1 MKSILL
7 IGVGRFGRRIARK
20 LSSMDAEVMAVD
32 KQEERAETVASYAA
46 KVLVGDASNA
56 DFLKNL
62 GVRNFDVCI
71 VAIGDD
77 FLASL
82 EVTSLLKELG
92 AKRVISRAARD
103 TQEKFLL
110 RNGADEV
117 VYPEKQMANWLSL
130 HVSSN
135 NLFDYLELADGYG
148 IYEFLV
154 PDNWIGR
161 SIGELNIR
169 SRFRLNILAVR
180 SGTNMV
186 IAVGTE
192 YVFDH
197 NQMIIALGSQD
208 DIRKCLGTSGNER
221 R

>member
-7 IGVGRFGRRIARK
+7 IGTGRFGRRIARR
-20 LSSMDAEVMAVD
+20 LADMNVEIMAVD
-32 KQEERAETVASYAA
+32 RVEERVQAVAPCAA

-56 DFLKNL
+56 EFLRSL
-62 GVRNFDVCI
+62 GVRDFDVCI

-77 FLASL
+77 FLSSL

-117 VYPEKQMANWLSL
+117 VYPEKQMANWLAL
-130 HVSSN
+130 HVSSD

-154 PDNWIGR
+154 PEHWIGR
-161 SIGELNIR
+161 TIGELDIR
-169 SRFRLNILAVR
+169 NRYLLNILAVR
-180 SGTNMV
+180 SGSEMV

-192 YVFDH
+192 YRFDH
-197 NQMIIALGSQD
+197 NQTVIALGSQENVQ
-208 DIRKCLGTSGNER
+208 KCLGQSTGDR

>member
-32 KQEERAETVASYAA
+32 KQEERAQTVAAYAE

-56 DFLKNL
+56 EFLKNL

-192 YVFDH
+192 FVFDH

-208 DIRKCLGTSGNER
+208 DIRKCLGTDGNER

>member
-1 MKSILL
+1 
-7 IGVGRFGRRIARK
+7 
-20 LSSMDAEVMAVD
+20 MDVEVMAVD
-32 KQEERAETVASYAA
+32 KREERVEAVAAQAA
-46 KVLVGDASNA
+46 RVLVGDASNA
-56 DFLKNL
+56 EFLKSL

-92 AKRVISRAARD
+92 AQRVISRAARD

-154 PDNWIGR
+154 PEKWIGR

-169 SRFRLNILAVR
+169 SRYKLNILAVR
-180 SGTNMV
+180 SGSNMI

-197 NQMIIALGSQD
+197 NQMIIALGSQE
-208 DIRKCLGTSGNER
+208 DIRKCLGQTSGER

>member
-7 IGVGRFGRRIARK
+7 IGTGRFGRRIARR
-20 LSSMDAEVMAVD
+20 LADMNVEVMAIDRV
-32 KQEERAETVASYAA
+32 EERVQAVAPCTA

-56 DFLKNL
+56 EFLRSI
-62 GVRNFDVCI
+62 GVRDFDVCI

-77 FLASL
+77 FLSSL

-92 AKRVISRAARD
+92 AKRIISRAARD

-130 HVSSN
+130 HVSSD

-154 PDNWIGR
+154 PENWIGKT
-161 SIGELNIR
+161 IGELDIR
-169 SRFRLNILAVR
+169 SRYQLNVLAVR
-180 SGTNMV
+180 SGSEMV

-192 YVFDH
+192 YRFDH
-197 NQMIIALGSQD
+197 NQTVIALGSQEN
-208 DIRKCLGTSGNER
+208 IRKCLGRTTGDR

>member
-7 IGVGRFGRRIARK
+7 VGVGRFGRRIAKR
-20 LSSMDAEVMAVD
+20 LSKMDAEVMAVD
-32 KQEERAETVASYAA
+32 KQEARVEAVAPYAE

-56 DFLKNL
+56 EFLKNL

-154 PDNWIGR
+154 PENWIGR

-197 NQMIIALGSQD
+197 NQMIIALGSQE
-208 DIRKCLGTSGNER
+208 DIRKCLEQTGNER

>member
-1 MKSILL
+1 MKSILI

-20 LSSMDAEVMAVD
+20 LSSMDVEVMAVD
-32 KQEERAETVASYAA
+32 KREERVEAVAPYAA

-56 DFLKNL
+56 EFLKSL
-62 GVRNFDVCI
+62 GVRNFDVSI

-154 PDNWIGR
+154 PENWIGQ

-180 SGTNMV
+180 SGTSMV

-197 NQMIIALGSQD
+197 NQMIIALGSQE
-208 DIRKCLGTSGNER
+208 DIRKCLGQNDHER

>member
-7 IGVGRFGRRIARK
+7 IGIGRFGRRIAKR
-20 LSSMDAEVMAVD
+20 LSQMDVEVMAVD
-32 KQEERAETVASYAA
+32 KVEERVETVAPYAA

-56 DFLKNL
+56 EFLKSL

-82 EVTSLLKELG
+82 EVTSLLKEMG
-92 AKRVISRAARD
+92 GQRVIARAARD

-110 RNGADEV
+110 KNGADEV

-154 PDNWIGR
+154 PDSWIGH
-161 SIGELNIR
+161 SIGELDIR
-169 SRFRLNILAVR
+169 SRYHLNVLAVR
-180 SGTNMV
+180 SGSKMV
-186 IAVGTE
+186 IAVGIE
-192 YVFDH
+192 YRFDH
-197 NQMIIALGSQD
+197 NQTVIALGSQD
-208 DIRKCLGTSGNER
+208 DIRRCLGQTSNER